1 MAKVP
6 SAMRVGIQLLCG
18 IVALSALA
26 GIGIGADDLKR
37 IFEPFYQVAGRNSE
51 GIGLGLA
58 ITRRLVEAIGGEL
71 VVASEL
77 GRGTTFAL
85 TLETEAQRGEAALPR
100 AERGVE
106 GYRGRRRSVLVVDD
120 NADNR
125 AVLCGWLARMGFI
138 VNEAADG
145 EGAVAAVARLVPDL
159 VLLDLVMPGVD
170 GLAVAKQVRALEL
183 PRQPKV
189 VAVTA
194 NALEEAR
201 RRSLAEGCDA
211 FLTKPVDFDELCVT
225 LGALLGL
232 EWQYTDAV
240 EPRPAYSS
248 VPTAVPSVPSQPSA
262 TSAPSTSIALSS
274 AASSATIVA

>member
-1 MAKVP
+1 
-6 SAMRVGIQLLCG
+6 
-18 IVALSALA
+18 
-26 GIGIGADDLKR
+26 
-37 IFEPFYQVAGRNSE
+37 
-51 GIGLGLA
+51 
-58 ITRRLVEAIGGEL
+58 
-71 VVASEL
+71 
-77 GRGTTFAL
+77 
-85 TLETEAQRGEAALPR
+85 
-100 AERGVE
+100 
-106 GYRGRRRSVLVVDD
+106 
-120 NADNR
+120 
-125 AVLCGWLARMGFI
+125 
-138 VNEAADG
+138 
-145 EGAVAAVARLVPDL
+145 VPDL

-194 NALEEAR
+194 NAFEEAR

-248 VPTAVPSVPSQPSA
+248 VPTAVPSVPSAQLAELSDLA
-262 TSAPSTSIALSS
+262 RAGDVMALESRLDAL
-274 AASSATIVA
+274 AAEPKHAAFVAELRELVGRMDLRGIERWLQSLLTEDDVS